1 MRRKI
6 VHPQADELIYEIRG
20 VVQSAKRMEQAGQK
34 LIWENIGDPVAK
46 GEKVPEWIIEHMQA
60 VVSDYKSWGYS
71 PTQGIDEARE
81 YLAGLNN
88 ARGGVQ
94 IESGDIFFYNG
105 LADAVNKLYG
115 YLDAGVRVL
124 APSPCYPIHSSRE
137 RFHAGLGAEA
147 VQYTMTPANNWL
159 PELDEIRQKVK
170 DNPSIAAIAII
181 NPDNPTGAVW
191 PEESVR
197 GVVEIA
203 GEYGLFVVADEIY
216 SRLTYNGKSGT
227 MLSSVVGKVPAISL
241 KGISKEYPWPGSRC
255 GWMECYNVDSDP
267 DFKRYVQCMF
277 DAKMQEVCATT
288 QPQMTIPR
296 VMDDSRYEGHLAS
309 RRAAYGK
316 RSVEFAKA
324 FEGLEGVM
332 AVRPD
337 GAFYAPVAFADG
349 VLNDSQSL
357 PVENTGVKAVLD
369 EVLAKG
375 NLSPDKRL
383 TAHLLAACGI
393 CTVPLSGFNTR
404 VPGFRMTVLE
414 QDDAKRAR
422 TLKTLREKI
431 EEYIASA

>member
-1 MRRKI
+1 MRRNI

-20 VVQSAKRMEQAGQK
+20 VVQSAKRMEQAGQE
-34 LIWENIGDPVAK
+34 IVWENIGDPVAK
-46 GEKVPEWIIEHMQA
+46 GERVPEWIIEHMQA
-60 VVSDYKSWGYS
+60 VVSDYKSWSYS
-71 PTQGIDEARE
+71 PTQGMDEARDFIT
-81 YLAGLNN
+81 GLTN
-88 ARGGVQ
+88 AQGGVQ
-94 IESGDIFFYNG
+94 ITPNDIFFYNG

-115 YLDAGVRVL
+115 YLNAGARVL

-137 RFHAGLGAEA
+137 RFHAGAGAEA
-147 VQYTMTPANNWL
+147 VQYTMLPSNGWL
-159 PELDEIRQKVK
+159 PDLDEIRQKVK
-170 DNPSIAAIAII
+170 ENPAVAAIAII

-203 GEYGLFVVADEIY
+203 GEFGLFVIADEIY
-216 SRLTYNGKSGT
+216 NRLTYNGKT
-227 MLSSVVGKVPAISL
+227 PTLLSTVAGKVPAISL
-241 KGISKEYPWPGSRC
+241 KGISKEYPWPGARC
-255 GWMECYNVDSDP
+255 GWMEIYNADSDP
-267 DFKRYVQCMF
+267 VFKRYVQCMA

-288 QPQMTIPR
+288 QPQLTVPR
-296 VMDDSRYEGHLAS
+296 VMGDSRYESHLED
-309 RRAAYGK
+309 RRAAYGS
-316 RSVEFAKA
+316 RSVEFAQA

-337 GAFYAPVAFADG
+337 GAFYAPVAFDEG

-357 PVENTGVKAVLD
+357 PVENAGVKAVLY

-383 TAHLLAACGI
+383 TMHLLAAVGI
-393 CTVPLSGFNTR
+393 CTVPLSGFNTK

-414 QDDAKRAR
+414 QDDTKRAR
-422 TLKTLREKI
+422 TLRTLREKI